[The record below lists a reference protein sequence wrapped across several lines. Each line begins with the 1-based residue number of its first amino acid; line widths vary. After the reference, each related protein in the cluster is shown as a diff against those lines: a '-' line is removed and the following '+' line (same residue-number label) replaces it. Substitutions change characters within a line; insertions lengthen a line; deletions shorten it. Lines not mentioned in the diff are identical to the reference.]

1 MKTHHLLSISVIAIA
16 ALAAC
21 TTVPP
26 DKSSLELARADYTAA
41 QNNPQ
46 TVSLAS
52 VELKDAGDALQ
63 RANLASSKNESAAT
77 VDHLSY
83 LARQKV
89 AIAEEAARQKSA
101 EQRVT
106 DANATRDKIQLEART
121 KEAGAAQSKAREA
134 ELRNAQLEA
143 QITELNAKP
152 SPRGYVI
159 TFGDV
164 LFGTSQSTLKTGA
177 TRNVEKLVTFL
188 NIYPQRR
195 VLIEGFT
202 DSIGSES
209 SNQALSERRANAV
222 RTALIDA
229 GITRQRIG
237 TRGYG
242 EEYPVA
248 GNDSESGRQLNRRV
262 EIVLSDDTGTIPPRQ
277 VLSRTSADGVNAAR

>member
-1 MKTHHLLSISVIAIA
+1 MKNHHLFAISMIAIA
-16 ALAAC
+16 ALAGC
-21 TTVPP
+21 NTMPP
-26 DKSSLELARADYTAA
+26 EKTPLELARADYTAA

-46 TVSLAS
+46 TASLAS
-52 VELKDAGDALQ
+52 SELKDAGDALQ

-83 LARQKV
+83 LTRQKV

-106 DANATRDKIQLEART
+106 NANAMRDKVQLEART
-121 KEAGAAQSKAREA
+121 KEADTAKQSVVVAQGQTRDA

-143 QITELNAKP
+143 QVKELNAKP
-152 SPRGYVI
+152 TPRGYVI

-164 LFGTSQSTLKTGA
+164 LFGTNQSTLKSGA
-177 TRNVEKLVTFL
+177 TRNVDKLVTFL
-188 NIYPQRR
+188 NLYPQRR

-209 SNQALSERRANAV
+209 SNQTLSERRANAV
-222 RTALIDA
+222 RTALVDA
-229 GITRQRIG
+229 GIARQRID

-248 GNDSESGRQLNRRV
+248 GNESESGRQQNRRV
-262 EIVLSDDTGTIPPRQ
+262 EIVLSDDTGTIAPR
-277 VLSRTSADGVNAAR
+277 

>member
-1 MKTHHLLSISVIAIA
+1 MKKHHLLSISIIAIA
-16 ALAAC
+16 ALAGC

-26 DKSSLELARADYTAA
+26 EKTPLELARADYMAA

-63 RANLASSKNESAAT
+63 RANLASSRSDNAAT

-106 DANATRDKIQLEART
+106 DANAVRDRIQLEART
-121 KEAGAAQSKAREA
+121 READAAKQSALVAQSQAREA

-143 QITELNAKP
+143 QVKELNAKP
-152 SPRGYVI
+152 TPRGYVI

-164 LFGTSQSTLKTGA
+164 LFGTNQSTLKSGA
-177 TRNVEKLVTFL
+177 TRNIEKLVTFL
-188 NIYPQRR
+188 NLYPQRR

-209 SNQALSERRANAV
+209 SNQ
-222 RTALIDA
+222 
-229 GITRQRIG
+229 
-237 TRGYG
+237 
-242 EEYPVA
+242 
-248 GNDSESGRQLNRRV
+248 
-262 EIVLSDDTGTIPPRQ
+262 
-277 VLSRTSADGVNAAR
+277 

>member
-1 MKTHHLLSISVIAIA
+1 MKNHHLFSISIIAMA
-16 ALAAC
+16 ALAGC
-21 TTVPP
+21 SSVPP
-26 DKSSLELARADYTAA
+26 EKTPLELARADYTAA
-41 QNNPQ
+41 QNNQQ

-63 RANLASSKNESAAT
+63 RANLASSRNDNAAT

-101 EQRVT
+101 EQQVT
-106 DANATRDKIQLEART
+106 DANAVRDRIQLDART
-121 KEAGAAQSKAREA
+121 KEADAAKQSVVVAQNQTREA
-134 ELRNAQLEA
+134 ELRNSQLEA
-143 QITELNAKP
+143 QIKELNAKP
-152 SPRGYVI
+152 TARGYVI

-164 LFGTSQSTLKTGA
+164 LFGTNQSTLKAGG
-177 TRNVEKLVTFL
+177 TRNIEKLVTFL
-188 NIYPQRR
+188 NLYPQRR

-202 DSIGSES
+202 DSIGSEA
-209 SNQALSERRANAV
+209 SNQKLSERRSNAV

-229 GITRQRIG
+229 GISRNRID

-248 GNDSESGRQLNRRV
+248 GNESASGRQLNRRV
-262 EIVLSDDTGTIPPRQ
+262 EIVLSDDTGNIPPR
-277 VLSRTSADGVNAAR
+277 

>member
-1 MKTHHLLSISVIAIA
+1 MKKYHLLSISIIAVA
-16 ALAAC
+16 ALAGC
-21 TTVPP
+21 GSMPP
-26 DKSSLELARADYTAA
+26 EKTPLELARADYAAA
-41 QNNPQ
+41 QSNPQ

-52 VELKDAGDALQ
+52 VELKDAGDAIQ

-101 EQRVT
+101 EQQVA
-106 DANATRDKIQLEART
+106 DANAVRDRIQLEART
-121 KEAGAAQSKAREA
+121 KEADVAKQSALVAQSQAREA

-143 QITELNAKP
+143 QVKELNAKP
-152 SPRGYVI
+152 TPRGYVI

-164 LFGTSQSTLKTGA
+164 LFGTNQSTLKAGA
-177 TRNVEKLVTFL
+177 TRNIEKLVTFL
-188 NIYPQRR
+188 NMYPQRR

-202 DSIGSES
+202 DSIGSAS

-229 GITRQRIG
+229 GITRQRID

-262 EIVLSDDTGTIPPRQ
+262 EIVLSDDMGTIPPR
-277 VLSRTSADGVNAAR
+277 